1 MGSFWSH
8 NSSHRFE
15 KLVRAG
21 FGSFLKHF
29 FFRIFSFCYL
39 WGFSNFI
46 SQIMCFIFS
55 PGLASDSLKVFLFYF
70 YIFSLYQRVSIL
82 YIFLIRLAFY
92 NIFYDMIS
100 TQQKKK
106 WKGKRVA
113 TGKTCQTPSL
123 WLKNLKEYI
132 TIHLLL
138 VVCLLLHV
146 FFFFFLDSKIENL
159 LIIYNWFSLIAYIG

>member
-1 MGSFWSH
+1 MGFFKFYIPNHVFYFFTW
-8 NSSHRFE
+8 
-15 KLVRAG
+15 VG
-21 FGSFLKHF
+21 FGFTQ
-29 FFRIFSFCYL
+29 
-39 WGFSNFI
+39 GF
-46 SQIMCFIFS
+46 FIF
-55 PGLASDSLKVFLFYF
+55 F

-106 WKGKRVA
+106 GKGKRVA